1 MAAPGQK
8 NPLCFSGG
16 PVDKVFPGDEVLEI
30 EGVSMMGKRRL
41 DAWSLIRKLPAGPVD
56 VVICRPVK
64 VQKT

>member
-1 MAAPGQK
+1 M
-8 NPLCFSGG
+8 
-16 PVDKVFPGDEVLEI
+16 DKVFPGDEVLEI